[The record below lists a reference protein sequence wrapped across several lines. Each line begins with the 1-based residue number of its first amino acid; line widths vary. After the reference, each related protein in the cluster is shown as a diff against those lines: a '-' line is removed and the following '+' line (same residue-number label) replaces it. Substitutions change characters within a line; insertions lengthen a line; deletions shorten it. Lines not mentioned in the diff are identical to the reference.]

1 MRACVRVCVCVCAGL
16 DYESCSHQDFRFC
29 GCTLENLQLLRPRDV
44 SSSPPAERR
53 LSAVDAPAVIVCART
68 MKLKESSQDPDLKS
82 ESGPAGSG
90 QQLSNPQ
97 RSARYLHLLRRAEAP
112 PLPFPLMDLID

>member
-1 MRACVRVCVCVCAGL
+1 MCVCVRAGL
-16 DYESCSHQDFRFC
+16 DYESCSHQDIRFC

-53 LSAVDAPAVIVCART
+53 LSAVDAPAVIVCTRT

-82 ESGPAGSG
+82 ESGLAGSG

-97 RSARYLHLLRRAEAP
+97 RSEERSLSS
-112 PLPFPLMDLID
+112 PLIES